1 MRRTISCCY
10 ECPDRKLHCHSEC
23 ERYITEQEEY
33 LNAKMEVMKQHNM
46 DRAITNAMV
55 ENKRRVKKAAH
66 VK

>member
-1 MRRTISCCY
+1 L
-10 ECPDRKLHCHSEC
+10 K
-23 ERYITEQEEY
+23 EQEEY